1 MHTPSPPKAQPTA
14 LVVHD
19 RLMPGT
25 ALANRLVDRGWRVH
39 SQTGINGLFEWMRS
53 YRPMLLVI
61 QLDLRVGDVCRLIQ
75 DLRAD
80 AGLTH
85 IAILAYGPVANSRL
99 RESAIAA
106 GAQVVAAE
114 SSILD
119 QLPSLIDTAL
129 AVD

>member
-1 MHTPSPPKAQPTA
+1 MDNPFSKTQPTA

-19 RLMPGT
+19 RLMPGS

-39 SQTGINGLFEWMRS
+39 SRSGVDGLLEWMHS

-61 QLDLRVGDVCRLIQ
+61 QLDLRGSDVCRLIQ
-75 DLRAD
+75 DLRAE
-80 AGLTH
+80 ARLTH
-85 IAILAYGPVANSRL
+85 IAVLAYGPLANGRL

-106 GAQVVAAE
+106 GAQVVAAD